1 MQRPLFNWIAILTAI
16 CSAECLSV
24 SSSLRAA
31 ELSYSADI
39 RPLLQS
45 RCQECHGVSEQS
57 GNVDFSVIE
66 TDKSA
71 AFNRKIWRR
80 ALAQLQAGDM
90 PPAGEAPL
98 EPEQKKKL
106 IDWMQRTVDVID
118 ENDPANR
125 DPGPAVVRRLTLVEY
140 NNTVRDLLGVEFDAA
155 AVGITEDSGEGNT
168 FGNLAI
174 ALDLPPA
181 LLEKYFSAADQ
192 ILDRLF
198 GTELSSSINGRIQ
211 DQARASR
218 EKLFGLKPNEWRRA
232 DYVVAPPNGVESR
245 EAAQRLITPLVR
257 RAYRGQATATDIDR
271 LLVLFDR
278 ATAQEKSYGDAIR
291 LMLKAILVSP
301 KFLFR
306 LEANPPGAKAGETV
320 AVTDQQ
326 LAVRLSYFLWSSMP
340 DDELLDLV
348 DRNELSKPEVLEK
361 QITRMLADKKARA
374 LTTNFAVPWLQIHK
388 LPVARPSTEFFPE
401 FNANIRQ
408 AMFDET
414 TTFFDMLRQEDRSL
428 VELLAADYTYAN
440 EELAKFYGLANVK
453 GKEPQRVALQAGD
466 HRSGL
471 LGMGSVLAVTSH
483 TSRTSPTLRGKW
495 ILEVLFGTPPPPPPA
510 NVSQIKEERRGKKEV
525 ETFREKLAQ
534 HAHDKSC
541 AGCHKKMDPLG
552 FALDNFDAVG
562 RWRETY
568 GDLKLDVSG
577 ELPTGEKLN
586 GSADL
591 QKVLLTRKDQFIRHL
606 SSQMLMYALGRELDN
621 FDDCPLQ
628 RITAKLQAEDYR
640 FSTLV
645 REIVLSYPFQNRRGQ
660 EEPRTE

>member
-1 MQRPLFNWIAILTAI
+1 MIRIVVFVFLTLHALFAAHVQ
-16 CSAECLSV
+16 AAD
-24 SSSLRAA
+24 LR
-31 ELSYSADI
+31 YTTDI
-39 RPLLQS
+39 RPILQS
-45 RCQECHGVSEQS
+45 RCMECHGVSEQS
-57 GNVDFSVIE
+57 GNVNFDAIE
-66 TDKSA
+66 SDKSA
-71 AFNRKIWRR
+71 AFNRKTWRR
-80 ALAQLQAGDM
+80 ALAQLKAGDM

-98 EPEQKKKL
+98 EPDQKKKL
-106 IDWMQRTVDVID
+106 LDWMQRTLAVID

-125 DPGPAVVRRLTLVEY
+125 DPGPAVIRRLTLVEY
-140 NNTVRDLLGVEFDAA
+140 NNTVRDLLGIEFDAA

-168 FGNLAI
+168 FGNLAV
-174 ALDLPPA
+174 ALELPPA
-181 LLEKYFSAADQ
+181 LLEKYFNSADQ
-192 ILDRLF
+192 ILDRFF
-198 GTELSSSINGRIQ
+198 GTELSSTVNGRIQ

-218 EKLFGLKPNEWRRA
+218 EKLFGLKPNEWRRP
-232 DYVVAPPNGVESR
+232 DYVVAPPKGVEPR
-245 EAAQRLITPLVR
+245 EAAKQLIGPVMR
-257 RAYRGQATATDIDR
+257 RAYRGQATTQDTER

-278 ATAQEKSYGDAIR
+278 ATAQEKSYGDSIR

-306 LEANPPGAKAGETV
+306 LEPNPAGAKPGENI
-320 AVTDQQ
+320 AVSDHE

-340 DDELLDLV
+340 DDELLDLAE
-348 DRNELSKPEVLEK
+348 RNELSRPEVLEK
-361 QITRMLADKKARA
+361 QIARLLADKKARA
-374 LTTNFAVPWLQIHK
+374 LTDNFAVPWLQIHK

-408 AMFDET
+408 AMFEET
-414 TTFFDMLRQEDRSL
+414 TTFFDMLRQQDRSL
-428 VELLAADYTYAN
+428 LELLSADYTYAN
-440 EELAKFYGLANVK
+440 EELAKYYGLTEVK
-453 GKEPQRVALQAGD
+453 GKEPQRVELKAGD
-466 HRSGL
+466 HRGGL

-541 AGCHKKMDPLG
+541 AGCHRKMDPLG

-562 RWRETY
+562 RWRTTV

-591 QKVLLTRKDQFIRHL
+591 QKVLLARKDEFIRHL

-645 REIVLSYPFQNRRGQ
+645 REIVLSYPFRNRRSP
-660 EEPRTE
+660 EEPRTK

>member
-1 MQRPLFNWIAILTAI
+1 MQRLLFNWIAVLSAI
-16 CSAECLSV
+16 FSAECLSV
-24 SSSLRAA
+24 SSQLHAA
-31 ELSYSADI
+31 EISYSADI

-80 ALAQLQAGDM
+80 ALAQIKAGDM

-106 IDWMQRTVDVID
+106 ISWMERTLDVID
-118 ENDPANR
+118 ENDPVNR
-125 DPGPAVVRRLTLVEY
+125 DPGPAVIRRLTLVEY
-140 NNTVRDLLGVEFDAA
+140 NNTVRDLLGVEFNAA

-168 FGNLAI
+168 FGNLAV

-181 LLEKYFSAADQ
+181 LLEKYFNSADQ
-192 ILDRLF
+192 ILDRFF
-198 GTELSSSINGRIQ
+198 GTELSSSVNGRIQ
-211 DQARASR
+211 DQARAAR
-218 EKLFGLKPNEWRRA
+218 EKLFGLKQNEWRRP
-232 DYVVAPPNGVESR
+232 DYVVAPPKGVEPH
-245 EAAQRLITPLVR
+245 EAAKQLIGPLVR
-257 RAYRGQATATDIDR
+257 RAYRGQSTAEDIER
-271 LLVLFDR
+271 LLVLFDK
-278 ATAQEKSYGDAIR
+278 ATAQGKNYGDAIR
-291 LMLKAILVSP
+291 LMLKGILVSP

-306 LEANPPGAKAGETV
+306 LEANPAGAKPGAIV
-320 AVTDQQ
+320 PVSDHQ
-326 LAVRLSYFLWSSMP
+326 LAVRLSYFLWSTMP
-340 DDELLDLV
+340 DDELLELA
-348 DRNELSKPEVLEK
+348 DRAELSKPDVLEK
-361 QITRMLADKKARA
+361 QIARMLADKKART
-374 LTTNFAVPWLQIHK
+374 LTDNFAVPWLQIHK

-401 FNANIRQ
+401 FNSNIRQ

-414 TTFFDMLRQEDRSL
+414 TTFFDMLRQQDGSL
-428 VELLAADYTYAN
+428 LELLAADYTYAN
-440 EELAKFYGLANVK
+440 EELARYYGLPEVK
-453 GKEPQRVALQAGD
+453 GKELQRVELKSGD
-466 HRSGL
+466 HRGGL

-562 RWRETY
+562 KWRTTV
-568 GDLKLDVSG
+568 GDLKVDVSG

-586 GSADL
+586 GHADL
-591 QKVLLTRKDQFIRHL
+591 QKVLLARKNEFVRHL
-606 SSQMLMYALGRELDN
+606 CSQMLMYSLGRELDN

-645 REIVLSYPFQNRRGQ
+645 REIVLSYPFQNRRVT
-660 EEPRTE
+660 P